1 MNPEELKETAEHAH
15 EKGEKG
21 IGLTMAIVAVLLA
34 VATLLSHRAHTE
46 EVLQQGKITDQW
58 NFYQAKHIR
67 AYEFGAFAELATLF
81 PNGKDLAL
89 KDLRKSAEEECGVP
103 AEKGCVSPNQKDSP
117 ILRQLASEITALTP
131 IKKDEKSEDTAAKA
145 HGAEGGESPAHGST
159 EKPEK
164 PAKET
169 ARKPG
174 AAELQKSAVEME
186 EEQKLVQR
194 RADYYD
200 GAELFLE
207 VSIVLCSV
215 ALLSGSKRYWMFSF
229 VSTAIGVGVALWG
242 FLLH

>member
-46 EVLQQGKITDQW
+46 EVLLQGEIIDQW

-67 AYEFGAFAELATLF
+67 AYEFGAIAELATLF

-103 AEKGCVSPNQKDSP
+103 VEKGCASPNLKDSP
-117 ILRQLASEITALTP
+117 ILQQLSSEKTSDSP
-131 IKKDEKSEDTAAKA
+131 VKKTQKKEDADAKA
-145 HGAEGGESPAHGST
+145 HGAEPKESPAHGSA
-159 EKPEK
+159 EKHEK
-164 PAKET
+164 PAKES

-174 AAELQKSAVEME
+174 AGELQKSATEME
-186 EEQKLVQR
+186 EEKKLMQR
-194 RADYYD
+194 RANYYD
-200 GAELFLE
+200 ASELFLE
-207 VSIVLCSV
+207 VSLVLCSV
-215 ALLSGSKRYWMFSF
+215 ALLSGTKRYWLISF
-229 VSTAIGVGVALWG
+229 VSTFIGVGVILWG
-242 FLLH
+242 LLLH